1 MVRVPVRA
9 LPVFFEAVS
18 VMSAGVGEEVPDSG
32 VTVSQSSPS
41 LTTVQLRLQR
51 ICRAAGAS
59 GTSGN
64 SIVLFLPKPV
74 TVSSGS
80 SR

>member
-51 ICRAAGAS
+51 I
-59 GTSGN
+59 
-64 SIVLFLPKPV
+64 LLL
-74 TVSSGS
+74 
-80 SR
+80 